1 MCLGILMFSLNDVMG
16 KWLMATYTVGQVLA
30 LRSAA
35 ALLIL
40 LPFVF
45 KEGWGQIIFA
55 QNPSLQML
63 RVAFATLEAACF
75 YWAVAYLPLVS
86 VMTYYLAAPLYVAAV
101 APFLL
106 HERMELSR
114 WIAVL
119 LGFCGVLM
127 VLRPSIETLTL
138 PALIALIGSVLFAG
152 LIISTRMLKGTSS
165 LSLIVWQTVGAL
177 LFGAALL
184 PFGWVQP
191 SLRDLGLLSLLGVVA
206 MLAHMLVAKALK
218 VAPAAVVSPFQYTLI
233 VWAVL
238 FGWLAFGDWPD
249 NWMILGAVVIV
260 ASGLY
265 LLWHEGQAKPS
276 AVVA

>member
-127 VLRPSIETLTL
+127 VLRPSTETLTL
-138 PALIALIGSVLFAG
+138 PDRKSV
-152 LIISTRMLKGTSS
+152 
-165 LSLIVWQTVGAL
+165 V
-177 LFGAALL
+177 
-184 PFGWVQP
+184 
-191 SLRDLGLLSLLGVVA
+191 
-206 MLAHMLVAKALK
+206 
-218 VAPAAVVSPFQYTLI
+218 
-233 VWAVL
+233 
-238 FGWLAFGDWPD
+238 
-249 NWMILGAVVIV
+249 
-260 ASGLY
+260 
-265 LLWHEGQAKPS
+265 
-276 AVVA
+276 